1 MIEETGEFVMC
12 LTTEELAKVTDYVGV
27 RSGRDIDKFSLEG
40 DLKLTKSPSKMV
52 KVPGIAESPVCLECK
67 VKEVL
72 RLGSHD
78 MFVAEVMSVTVD
90 DAYMDK
96 NGRFDLNAADLI
108 AYSHGEYFTLGEKVG
123 KFGYSVARK
132 PSKEKGVEAG
142 KITKSKGTKG
152 SKSTRIKK

>member
-78 MFVAEVMSVTVD
+78 MFVAEVLSTDID
-90 DAYMDK
+90 DRYLDES
-96 NGRFDLNAADLI
+96 GRFDLEKAKLM
-108 AYSHGEYFTLGEKVG
+108 AYSHGEYYALGRKLG
-123 KFGYSVARK
+123 KFGFSVRKKPRWKKGGKAAR
-132 PSKEKGVEAG
+132 
-142 KITKSKGTKG
+142 
-152 SKSTRIKK
+152 